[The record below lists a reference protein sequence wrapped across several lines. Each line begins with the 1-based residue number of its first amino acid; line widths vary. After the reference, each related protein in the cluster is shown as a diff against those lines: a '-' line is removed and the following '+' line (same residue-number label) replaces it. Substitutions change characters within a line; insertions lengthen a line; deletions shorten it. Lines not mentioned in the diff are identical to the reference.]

1 MKIREIIQTLFPT
14 RTWKLA
20 AIIAG
25 GILCGLGS
33 YTLYASRAV
42 DLFVRRPGYLREL
55 PHYGPLLCYM
65 ES

>member
-25 GILCGLGS
+25 GVLCGLGS
-33 YTLYASRAV
+33 YTLYASRAWTICPMT
-42 DLFVRRPGYLREL
+42 R
-55 PHYGPLLCYM
+55 LLA
-65 ES
+65 

>member
-14 RTWKLA
+14 KTWKLA

-25 GILCGLGS
+25 GVLCGLGS
-33 YTLYASRAV
+33 YTYMLPGV

>member
-1 MKIREIIQTLFPT
+1 MTNAVPDKNLETSRYHSRRCPLRAGVLYLICFP
-14 RTWKLA
+14 
-20 AIIAG
+20 G
-25 GILCGLGS
+25 
-33 YTLYASRAV
+33 V